1 MPDLPARTGARL
13 LVDALRAHGTDTV
26 FTLPGDHLVDVLDAL
41 LDTPDVRTVTGRQE
55 VGLSF
60 MAEAHG
66 RLTGRPGVALVNG
79 GPSAAS
85 VMIGVQTAR
94 QDATPMLLLIGEGA
108 AGVYGTPDPCR
119 LFEPVAKWTARIDE
133 AAQLPEIVAQAFHTA
148 ISGQPGPVV
157 LVLPQTML
165 AAEAAIPDTPPF
177 PPEDTP
183 FPDLDALRTLL
194 AEAERPLLLVGGST
208 WTDAAC
214 ADLKSFAE
222 AHGLPVACAF
232 RRQDILDNESPSH
245 AGDLGTW
252 PSPALVQRV
261 ADADLL
267 LVLGARLDEIGDA
280 APTGTVVHAHPC
292 AEELDRIPGAA
303 LTIRTAMAPLAAA
316 LAAMPATL
324 PTTESPRWAE
334 WTEAARADFMAW
346 LEPGPCVGDLDLG
359 WVFGW
364 LRDRLP
370 LDAAVAVDTGSF
382 SNWAQRHLLYRRP
395 GRQLGPA
402 NGALGY
408 ALPAAIAAK
417 LANPKKVA
425 VGMAGDGGFL
435 ATSAELATAV
445 QAGAA
450 VILIVVNNGMFG
462 TARLHQEWRF
472 PGRVGATALA
482 NPDLKALAES
492 FGAFGVTV
500 ERTEDFVQAFWDAM
514 WSRKPAVIELRVDP
528 EQITAGFTISQL
540 RAVALAARKGE

>member
-1 MPDLPARTGARL
+1 MPDLPARSGARL

-26 FTLPGDHLVDVLDAL
+26 FTLPGDHLVDALDAL
-41 LDTPDVRTVTGRQE
+41 LDTPEVRTVTGRQE

-85 VMIGVQTAR
+85 ALVGVQTAR
-94 QDATPMLLLIGEGA
+94 QDGTPMLLLIGEGA
-108 AGVYGTPDPCR
+108 ASVPGTPDPCR

-133 AAQLPEIVAQAFHTA
+133 AARLPEIVARAFHTA
-148 ISGQPGPVV
+148 TSGQPGPVV
-157 LVLPQTML
+157 LVLPQTVL
-165 AAEAAIPDTPPF
+165 AAEAAAPDTPPL
-177 PPEDTP
+177 PPEDAP
-183 FPDLDALRTLL
+183 LPDIDALRALL
-194 AEAERPLLLVGGST
+194 AEAERPLLLVGGSN

-222 AHGLPVACAF
+222 AHRLPVACAF

-252 PSPALVQRV
+252 PNPALVQRV

-280 APTGTVVHAHPC
+280 PPTGTVVHAHPC
-292 AEELDRIPGAA
+292 AEELARIPGAA
-303 LTIRTAMAPLAAA
+303 LTIQTGMARLAAA
-316 LAAMPATL
+316 LTTL
-324 PTTESPRWAE
+324 PAAESPRWAE
-334 WTEAARADFMAW
+334 WTGAAHADFMAW
-346 LEPGPCVGDLDLG
+346 LEPGPCAGDLDLG

-370 LDAAVAVDTGSF
+370 LDAAVTIDTGSF

-472 PGRVGATALA
+472 PGRVAATTLA

-514 WSRKPAVIELRVDP
+514 WSRKPAVIDLRVDP

-540 RAVALAARKGE
+540 RSVALAARNGE

>member
-1 MPDLPARTGARL
+1 MPDFPTRTGARL
-13 LVDALRAHGTDTV
+13 LVDALRAHGTDIV
-26 FTLPGDHLVDVLDAL
+26 FTLPGEHLVDVLDAQ
-41 LDTPDVRTVTGRQE
+41 LDTPEIRTVTCRQE

-79 GPSAAS
+79 GPAATSAL
-85 VMIGVQTAR
+85 IGVQTAR
-94 QDATPMLLLIGEGA
+94 QDATPMILLVGEGA
-108 AGVYGTPDPCR
+108 GAHGTPDPCR
-119 LFEPVAKWTARIDE
+119 LFEPVAKWTARIDQ

-148 ISGQPGPVV
+148 TSGQPGPVV
-157 LVLPQTML
+157 LALPQAIL
-165 AAEAAIPDTPPF
+165 VEEAAVSDAAPLPTEDAPP
-177 PPEDTP
+177 
-183 FPDLDALRTLL
+183 PDLDTLRALL
-194 AEAERPLLLVGGST
+194 AEAERPLAVVGGSG

-214 ADLKSFAE
+214 ADLKTFAE
-222 AHGLPVACAF
+222 ANALPVACVF

-252 PSPALVQRV
+252 PNPALVQRV

-267 LVLGARLDEIGDA
+267 LVLGARLDEIADA
-280 APTGTVVHAHPC
+280 PPTGAVVHAHPC
-292 AEELDRIPGAA
+292 AEELDRIPGAV
-303 LTIRTAMAPLAAA
+303 LTIHTGMAPLAAA
-316 LAAMPATL
+316 LAAL
-324 PTTESPRWAE
+324 PPVESPRWTE
-334 WTEAARADFMAW
+334 WTESAHADHQAW
-346 LEPGPCVGDLDLG
+346 LEPGTCVGDLDLG

-370 LDAAVAVDTGSF
+370 LDAAVAIDTGSF

-408 ALPAAIAAK
+408 AVPAAIAAK

-435 ATSAELATAV
+435 TTAAELATAV

-450 VILIVVNNGMFG
+450 VILIVVNNGMYG

-472 PGRVGATALA
+472 PGRVGATALT

-514 WSRKPAVIELRVDP
+514 WSRKPAVVELRVDP

-540 RAVALAARKGE
+540 RAVALAAKNGE